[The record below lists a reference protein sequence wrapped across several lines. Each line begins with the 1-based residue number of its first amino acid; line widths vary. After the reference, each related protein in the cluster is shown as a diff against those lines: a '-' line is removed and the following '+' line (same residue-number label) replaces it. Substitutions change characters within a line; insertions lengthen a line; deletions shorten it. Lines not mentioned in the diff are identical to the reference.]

1 MTNPLFDVLSG
12 ARNAAT
18 TTPYPSQDVAARRP
32 DELARVLRRA
42 NDVKAQATDRASTT
56 EARGVSPRAAELS
69 RSASVTQVVEQGL
82 GAVSASLRQ
91 ISVVLES
98 ARAPTVGQDEIAALQ
113 RQLDTLRMDVFR
125 MTRHTSAAL
134 QQGAV
139 FRDGG
144 GAARDQTGPDAGSEL
159 DSEELAATLRSI
171 NLRDAGAL
179 GGIRQNVEA
188 TLKMVSSARS
198 EYARLNEHLAT
209 QLEDEADAGRP
220 VLVWGTSLAGL
231 HLESAAVAVEAAQH
245 VRALLW
251 REGPSALE
259 AQANASPADVLRALS
274 E

>member
-125 MTRHTSAAL
+125 MTRQTSAAL

-144 GAARDQTGPDAGSEL
+144 GAARDQTGPDAGGEL

-245 VRALLW
+245 VRTLL
-251 REGPSALE
+251 RRGGPSALE